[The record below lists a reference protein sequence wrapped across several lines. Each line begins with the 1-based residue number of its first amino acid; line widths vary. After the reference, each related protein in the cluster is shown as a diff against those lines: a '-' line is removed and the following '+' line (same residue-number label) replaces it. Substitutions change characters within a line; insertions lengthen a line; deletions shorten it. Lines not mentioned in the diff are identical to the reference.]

1 MAYEVNFG
9 TMRVGA
15 SRPSAKKSGSFRIA
29 VLGDFSARSNSG
41 KLDTGASL
49 AARKP
54 LKVDCDN
61 LDATLKRLAVKLRL
75 PIGAEG
81 GVVELAVNSMDDL
94 HPDQLYNSLPI
105 FSELSGLRQR
115 LKTPSTFAKAAKEV
129 QAWAGVKISRPPRHR
144 ARSAAIP
151 ANGKLSD
158 FARLV
163 GAPTAPPKTTVSI
176 ADMLKHAVGPHV
188 VPAKDPRQDQLV
200 ATVDS
205 ALAATMR
212 SVLHHPDFQSFEALW
227 RSADLL
233 VRRLETDE
241 HLQIVL
247 YDITAE
253 EIAADLS
260 KADALENSGL
270 YKLLV
275 EQPAL
280 DVAQGSLAVVIGNY
294 TFEQTPPHA
303 ELLGRIAKIVA
314 QTQTAFIAGIGT
326 SCLETKPSDLHPL
339 IRESWDA
346 LAGMPEAGYMGLV
359 VPRFMLRMPYG
370 ERTEPIESF
379 DFEEFT
385 PQAGL
390 SGMLWGNSAV
400 IAGLLLGAAFNQQ
413 GAKMQ
418 LGSVLSLGE
427 MPFYF
432 YTDADGDQTALPCTE
447 RMLSSKVAEIVSNH
461 RIMPMLS
468 IKGRPEVRLGGFRSL
483 ADGQLAGPWNPVAA
497 SSASASA
504 PASSKTT
511 SRTKVSTGTDSSA
524 SSSAPALAPEAEG
537 AEPEKQAEPVAA
549 AEAPAESTEP
559 AAEAPQV
566 DPELD
571 SLLATLNEPAAP
583 ATPSTETAADESTEP
598 QVDPELANLL
608 KELG

>member
-15 SRPSAKKSGSFRIA
+15 SRSAGKKSGRFRLA
-29 VLGDFSARSNSG
+29 MLGDFSARANSG

-49 AARKP
+49 ASRKP

-61 LDATLKRLAVKLRL
+61 LDATLKRFGVKLRL
-75 PIGAEG
+75 PLGADG
-81 GVVELAVNSMDDL
+81 GVVELTVNSMDDL

-129 QAWAGVKISRPPRHR
+129 QAWSGVKLSRPPRPR

-163 GAPTAPPKTTVSI
+163 GAPTAPAKPTVSI
-176 ADMLKHAVGPHV
+176 ADLLKQVVGPYV
-188 VPAKDPRQDQLV
+188 VPTKDPRQDQLV

-205 ALAATMR
+205 ALASTMR
-212 SVLHHPDFQSFEALW
+212 SVLHHPDFQSCEALW
-227 RSADLL
+227 RSVDLL

-253 EIAADLS
+253 EVAADLS
-260 KADALENSGL
+260 QADALESSGL
-270 YKLLV
+270 YKMLV

-280 DVAQGSLAVVIGNY
+280 DAAQGSLAVVIGNY
-294 TFEQTPPHA
+294 LFEQTPPHA

-326 SCLETKPSDLHPL
+326 SCLETKPADLHPL
-339 IRESWDA
+339 IRKSWDA
-346 LAGMPEAGYMGLV
+346 LAEMPEAGYLGLV

-370 ERTEPIESF
+370 KRTEPIESF

-400 IAGLLLGAAFNQQ
+400 IAGLLLGTTFSQQ
-413 GAKMQ
+413 GAKMKP
-418 LGSVLSLGE
+418 GSILTLGE
-427 MPFYF
+427 MPFYY

-447 RMLSSKVAEIVSNH
+447 RMLSSKLAEMVSNH
-461 RIMPMLS
+461 RFMPMLS
-468 IKGRPEVRLGGFRSL
+468 IKGRPEVRLGGFGSL
-483 ADGQLAGPWNPVAA
+483 ADGQLAGQWQPAAGSSAA
-497 SSASASA
+497 SSEPA
-504 PASSKTT
+504 PAAEAE
-511 SRTKVSTGTDSSA
+511 VA
-524 SSSAPALAPEAEG
+524 APEEK
-537 AEPEKQAEPVAA
+537 AEPDAA
-549 AEAPAESTEP
+549 TEAPAESAEA
-559 AAEAPQV
+559 AAETPAV

-571 SLLATLNEPAAP
+571 KLLAGLNDEAAP
-583 ATPSTETAADESTEP
+583 ATPPAEPAADSGAEP
-598 QVDPELANLL
+598 EVDPELAKLL